1 MRVINSVADL
11 KDAISELEFNKAVHR
26 RMLKDSFNDTLET
39 LKPGN
44 ILKNISQA
52 IVNPSLLSNILPAA
66 VGLGTGFISNKIIGT
81 IASGALGKSRFR
93 RIFMSVALYGI
104 TKVLTKNPRINRL
117 FGRGIVNSVFK
128 R

>member
-1 MRVINSVADL
+1 MKNIVSVADL

-26 RMLKDSFNDTLET
+26 RMLKDSFSDTLES

-52 IVNPSLLSNILPAA
+52 LINPSLLANILPAA
-66 VGLGTGFISNKIIGT
+66 VGLGAGFISNKITGK
-81 IASGALGKSRFR
+81 IASGAFGGSRFKR
-93 RIFMSVALYGI
+93 VLLSVALYGI
-104 TKVLTKNPRINRL
+104 TKAIIKNPKINRV
-117 FGRGIVNSVFK
+117 FGQGIVNSVFS